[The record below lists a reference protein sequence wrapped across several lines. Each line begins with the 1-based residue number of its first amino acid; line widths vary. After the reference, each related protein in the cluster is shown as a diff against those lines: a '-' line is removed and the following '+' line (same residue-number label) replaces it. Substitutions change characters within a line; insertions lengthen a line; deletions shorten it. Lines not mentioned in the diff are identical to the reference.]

1 MKYVL
6 FAYPHDA
13 DRAGGGLDDV
23 VGQYDTL
30 EEAQAEGAQHN
41 DRWTEVEIAECS
53 ERGLRLDSVWS
64 IDWQGEWAQYERV
77 GQGGTKAT

>member
-30 EEAQAEGAQHN
+30 EEAQAEGVKHN

-53 ERGLRLDSVWS
+53 DRGLRLDAVWS
-64 IDWQGEWAQYERV
+64 IDWQDKWAPGERL
-77 GQGGTKAT
+77 GQASTNAS